1 MASSLFAEFTSDFEY
16 HPDHAVVPVV
26 LFPGFLLYLRVLD
39 LRTSCLSESAVREC
53 STSVS
58 LADSG
63 VLIGTVLFQVLDDGV
78 DVERDVTLVQEGA

>member
-1 MASSLFAEFTSDFEY
+1 MLHGNA
-16 HPDHAVVPVV
+16 
-26 LFPGFLLYLRVLD
+26 
-39 LRTSCLSESAVREC
+39 

-78 DVERDVTLVQEGA
+78 DVEGDVTLVQKGA